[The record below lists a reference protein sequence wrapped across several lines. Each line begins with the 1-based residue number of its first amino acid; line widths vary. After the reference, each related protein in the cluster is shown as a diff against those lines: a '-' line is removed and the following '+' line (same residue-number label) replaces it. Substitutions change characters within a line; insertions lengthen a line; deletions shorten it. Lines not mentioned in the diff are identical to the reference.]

1 MTDVTLPTI
10 IAPPSAPVFLA
21 AGHQVNEDGAFAPVR
36 FATGHARNRRTRTVT
51 ERTVTVGWFLNAGP
65 LADVWAWYEND
76 LQSGTL
82 PFSARVAND
91 EGDGLVYWAARWV
104 DFQIEM
110 LPNGRGRL
118 TGTLYLYGEPSDVGP
133 DLAELAVEVS
143 VRLAGAATAM
153 IPSNLAV
160 EVVVALEADSADL
173 TMQAEVSVTLDGE
186 ATVDETLL
194 ASEVSVALD
203 GEATATIVTGACTPF
218 DVLADSGI
226 TVGADDAIAALSD
239 AGETFDSCRDLQ

>member
-21 AGHQVNEDGAFAPVR
+21 AGHLVNEDGAFTPVR

-51 ERTVTVGWFLNAGP
+51 ERTVTVGWFLEAGP
-65 LADVWAWYEND
+65 LADVWSWYED
-76 LQSGTL
+76 ELQSGAL

-110 LPNGRGRL
+110 LPKGRGRL

-133 DLAELAVEVS
+133 DLAELAAEVS

-173 TMQAEVSVTLDGE
+173 TMQAEVSVALDGE

-203 GEATATIVTGACTPF
+203 GEATATIVSGACTPF
-218 DVLADSGI
+218 NVLADSGI